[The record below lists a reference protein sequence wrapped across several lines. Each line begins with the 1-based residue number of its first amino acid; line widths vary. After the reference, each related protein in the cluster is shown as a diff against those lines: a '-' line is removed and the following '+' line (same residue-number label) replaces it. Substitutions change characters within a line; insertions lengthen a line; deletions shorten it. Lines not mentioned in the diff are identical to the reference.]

1 MLRAATSAD
10 AVAIAGIYNHYILNT
25 VVTFEEEVLPVD
37 EMARRITETLADGNP
52 WFVWEEGGRVLGY
65 AYAGKWKSRC
75 SYRFSVEA
83 TVYLDPTATG
93 RGLGTKLYRALIDH
107 YRSTRI
113 HAIIGGVA
121 LPNDASTGLHE
132 KLGFQKIAH
141 FKEVGWKFDRWIDVG
156 YWELILTPGGGP
168 ADQ

>member
-1 MLRAATSAD
+1 MLRAATPAD
-10 AVAIAGIYNHYILNT
+10 AAAIAGIYNHYILNT
-25 VVTFEEEVLPVD
+25 VVTFEEEALPVE

-52 WFVWEEGGRVLGY
+52 WFVWEEGDRILGY

-83 TVYLDPTATG
+83 TVYLDPAATG
-93 RGLGTKLYRALIDH
+93 RGLGTILYRALIDR
-107 YRSTRI
+107 YRNTRI

-121 LPNDASTGLHE
+121 LPNDASTRLHE

-141 FKEVGWKFDRWIDVG
+141 FKEVGWKFDQWIDVG
-156 YWELILTPGGGP
+156 YWELII
-168 ADQ
+168 